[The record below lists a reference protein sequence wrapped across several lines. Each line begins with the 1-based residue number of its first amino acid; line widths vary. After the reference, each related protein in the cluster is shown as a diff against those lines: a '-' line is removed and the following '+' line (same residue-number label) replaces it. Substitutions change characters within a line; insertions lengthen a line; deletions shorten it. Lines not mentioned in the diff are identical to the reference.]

1 MPPHSLITSFN
12 LSQFLSHCDLTF
24 SHSCECKNNRPRQG
38 AGKGGWKEK
47 EGMEKQGLLPCIVL
61 LLIPP
66 LLHTKT
72 FDTFQWRSPTLP
84 VTPTHSG
91 LHKLTQHG
99 STHSHAHRFKVFPRS
114 VHSACQTA
122 WNLPFIGGWGSP
134 LLHPRFS
141 FLLAF
146 IHSPWLRPPLGPHK
160 AFVQIDGLW
169 LAWK

>member
-1 MPPHSLITSFN
+1 MIQLSLTVVNAKATAKRKETSPGSREGRMEGEGGRN
-12 LSQFLSHCDLTF
+12 
-24 SHSCECKNNRPRQG
+24 
-38 AGKGGWKEK
+38 GK
-47 EGMEKQGLLPCIVL
+47 KQGLLPFIVL

-72 FDTFQWRSPTLP
+72 FDTFQWLSSTLP
-84 VTPTHSG
+84 VTHSG
-91 LHKLTQHG
+91 LHKLTQR
-99 STHSHAHRFKVFPRS
+99 SHARWFKAFPCS
-114 VHSACQTA
+114 VHSASQTA
-122 WNLPFIGGWGSP
+122 WNLPFIGGWGSR

-146 IHSPWLRPPLGPHK
+146 IHSPWLRLPLGPHK